1 MAKQNYFVDGIFV
14 DKLAVLLER
23 PLVIAD
29 CVVAPSATPN
39 AATVSKRDAVLSITV
54 PKVGGGTEVKPV
66 RYYQLDLAELG
77 NMGLVKGL
85 CGEDTT
91 LYALLPTLKRLTGIP
106 FTENDLVDA
115 PVVVTGA
122 VTEFTLPLVA
132 KVGSKWF
139 KGRYDLPVLRKSLL
153 SALATNGTYLGSI

>member
-1 MAKQNYFVDGIFV
+1 MAKQNYFVDGTFV

-29 CVVAPSATPN
+29 CVVAATSTPN
-39 AATVSKRDAVLSITV
+39 TAAASKRDAVLSITV

-66 RYYQLDLAELG
+66 RYYQLDLAEMSTLAL
-77 NMGLVKGL
+77 NKGL

-91 LYALLPTLKRLTGIP
+91 IHALLPTIKRLTGIP
-106 FTENDLVDA
+106 FTADDLVDA

-153 SALATNGTYLGSI
+153 STLAINGTYLGSI